1 MNRPY
6 IDNKQIYFNLIR
18 IRMIELAI
26 STEYAK
32 QQMRCPVHLS
42 VGQEPIAVGICSYLN
57 KKDKIFSA
65 HRSHAHY
72 LAKGGN
78 LKKMLSELHGKE
90 TGCTNGMGGSMHL
103 LDENAGLMAAV
114 PIVGSTIPI
123 AVGYAW
129 INKLKKKSNKTV
141 VFFGEGATETGVFHE
156 SINYAALHEIPII
169 FVCENNLFSVY
180 THLKERQSKN
190 RDLKKITEGS
200 GVKYF
205 EGDGSKINDVLSVM
219 RNALKFQ
226 KKNNKPI
233 FINLKTYR
241 FLEHCGPN
249 DDDNLNYRNLK
260 EVKYWKNKDFMNKLP
275 FNKLQIE
282 KMKKKINLEINE
294 AFKFAR
300 KSKFPSKENLQKF
313 IYSK

>member
-1 MNRPY
+1 MNRIY
-6 IDNKQIYFNLIR
+6 IDNRKIYYNLIR

-26 STEYAK
+26 SSEYSK
-32 QQMRCPVHLS
+32 QEMRCPVHLS
-42 VGQEPIAVGICSYLN
+42 VGQEPIAVGICNYLD

-78 LKKMLSELHGKE
+78 LKKMLSELHGKV

-129 INKLKKKSNKTV
+129 VNKLKQKLSKTV

-180 THLKERQSKN
+180 THLSERQSKKRN
-190 RDLKKITEGS
+190 LKKIIEGS
-200 GVKYF
+200 GIKYF
-205 EGDGSKINDVLSVM
+205 EGDGSKIQNVLSVM
-219 RNALKFQ
+219 KKVLKYQ
-226 KKNNKPI
+226 SKNSKPI
-233 FINLKTYR
+233 FINFNTYR

-249 DDDNLNYRNLK
+249 NDDNLNYRNA
-260 EVKYWKNKDFMNKLP
+260 EEIIYWQKKDFMNNLP
-275 FNKLQIE
+275 FKKSEIK
-282 KMKKKINLEINE
+282 KMEKKINSEIKN

-300 KSKFPSKENLQKF
+300 SSRFPSKENLEKF
-313 IYSK
+313 IYSN